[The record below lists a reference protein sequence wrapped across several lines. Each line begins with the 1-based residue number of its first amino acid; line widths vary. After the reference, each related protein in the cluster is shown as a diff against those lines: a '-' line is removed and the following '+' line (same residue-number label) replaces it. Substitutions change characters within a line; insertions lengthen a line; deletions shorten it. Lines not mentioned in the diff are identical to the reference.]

1 MRRRAASAVAGVV
14 IAAASATAA
23 QAAVAAPSCTA
34 RHWVGVWSAPPT
46 NASRGTGLGD
56 RVDGSFNKKSAAR
69 DDTTRAILTPTRGG
83 STLRVRL
90 SNRFGD
96 RPVTFG
102 RVTVA
107 RRQAGAVLVAGA
119 TAELRFRGRPAVTVP
134 AGRDVVSDAARL
146 PFDAFEALAV
156 DVYVPGDAGR
166 PTEHFSARQTS
177 YMTPDGTGDRAGEL
191 SGNSFTERTTGR
203 PFVTGIDVRAPART
217 GAVVA
222 LGDSITDGYDGS
234 PIGVPETKDG
244 IDADGRYTDVLAR
257 RLRAARRPL
266 TVLNMGITGNHV
278 LRSGTGAFGPSALRR
293 LRADVLRQ
301 AGVTTVIWLE
311 GLNDIGQRPSAGVDD
326 LIAGWRRGI
335 ARMRAAGLRV
345 LLGTLP
351 PTGSTDRRPEGLE
364 GKRRR
369 LNGWIRKTKAAH
381 GFIDFAKAVSDPAR
395 GYRVA
400 PEYQGDDRL
409 HLNLAGNRALA
420 RAVPLRRLRLPRCV
434 RP

>member
-1 MRRRAASAVAGVV
+1 M
-14 IAAASATAA
+14 
-23 QAAVAAPSCTA
+23 
-34 RHWVGVWSAPPT
+34 GVWSAPPT

-56 RVDGSFNKKSAAR
+56 RVDGSLNDKTATR
-69 DDTTRAILTPTRGG
+69 NDTTRAILTPTHGG
-83 STLRVRL
+83 SRLRVRL

-102 RVTVA
+102 HVTVA
-107 RRQAGAVLVAGA
+107 RRQSGAVLVPGT
-119 TAELRFRGRPAVTVP
+119 TAEVRFRGRRAVYRP
-134 AGRDVVSDAARL
+134 PGGEVVSDAAKL
-146 PFDAFEALAV
+146 SFGAFEALAV
-156 DVYVPGDAGR
+156 DVYVPGDIGK

-177 YMTPDGTGDRAGEL
+177 YLTPDGTGDRAGEA

-203 PFVTGIDVRAPART
+203 PFVTAIDVRAPARM

-257 RLRAARRPL
+257 RLRAANRPL
-266 TVLNMGITGNHV
+266 AVLNMGITGNHV
-278 LRSGTGAFGPSALRR
+278 LRNGGGAFGPSALRR

-311 GLNDIGQRPSAGVDD
+311 GLNDIGQRPSAGVPD

-345 LLGTLP
+345 LHGDAAA
-351 PTGSTDRRPEGLE
+351 DRLRGHAARSPGGQAPAAQHLDPHDQGRQRVHRLRQGRPRPG
-364 GKRRR
+364 
-369 LNGWIRKTKAAH
+369 AAL
-381 GFIDFAKAVSDPAR
+381 
-395 GYRVA
+395 RVK
-400 PEYQGDDRL
+400 PEYQGGDRL

-420 RAVPLRRLRLPRCV
+420 NAVPLRRLRLPRCS
-434 RP
+434 RR